1 MRGFQTMLVGGTSLT
16 GTEVV
21 QHIELPTSTD
31 TSDII
36 KTVVQLVIGVATLLQ
51 LFKKKRPKSNN

>member
-21 QHIELPTSTD
+21 NSIQLPVDS
-31 TSDII
+31 SASEII

-51 LFKKKRPKSNN
+51 LFKKKRPKSIN